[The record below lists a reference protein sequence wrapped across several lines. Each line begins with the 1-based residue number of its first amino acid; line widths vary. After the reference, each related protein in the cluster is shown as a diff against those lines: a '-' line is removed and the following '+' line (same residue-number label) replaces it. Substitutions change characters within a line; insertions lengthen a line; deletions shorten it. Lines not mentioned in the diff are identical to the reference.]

1 MNTQEVP
8 VSVMNKRIL
17 EDLAN
22 GDTKRAQAATSEM
35 TRLQLREDSF
45 MGKILPFELADDS
58 MLVPSLSHDKPQIYW
73 ELEPDSPGAAWV
85 PFQTV
90 PQGEYMF
97 GSRYIIP
104 MARIVTKKYEK
115 DIDELRTYK
124 TDIRRVLTENSV
136 KDGGRE
142 IDSKGIGL
150 INAIVTGDGAGAL
163 AAGTHGFE
171 YEYVQ
176 PVTGKIQWAGT
187 SLPISRE
194 GLADAKKM
202 LIKTSTFTGL
212 TDKFA
217 LRNYICLMNDVTA
230 QDFLKF
236 EREEAGGDL
245 AQDMLQNGLVLD
257 KLMGIKSIYTL
268 KQSLVPDNTLYFFA
282 APEFLGKAF
291 YLTDWTMFMKK
302 EAFFIEMFSYWLGGM
317 AFGNIAAVARFDFGV
332 SAT

>member
-1 MNTQEVP
+1 MNQEVP

-22 GDTKRAQAATSEM
+22 GDVKRAQAATSEM
-35 TRLQLREDSF
+35 TRTQLREDSF
-45 MGKILPFELADDS
+45 AGKILPFELADDS
-58 MLVPSLSHDKPQIYW
+58 MLVPSMTHDKPQIYW

-90 PQGEYMF
+90 PEGEYMF

-104 MARIVTKKYEK
+104 LARIVTKKYEK

-142 IDSKGIGL
+142 IDSKFIAL
-150 INAIVTGDGAGAL
+150 ANAIVTGDGLGAL
-163 AAGTHGFE
+163 STGVNGFE

-187 SLPISRE
+187 SLPLSRE

-202 LIKTSTFTGL
+202 LIKTSTFAGL
-212 TDKFA
+212 NDKFA
-217 LRNYICLMNDVTA
+217 LRNYIVLMNDVTA
-230 QDFLKF
+230 QDLLKF
-236 EREEAGGDL
+236 EHEEAGGPIAETMFKD
-245 AQDMLQNGLVLD
+245 GLVLD
-257 KLMGIKSIYTL
+257 KIMGIKAIYTL
-268 KQSLVPDNTLYFFA
+268 KQSLIPDNTLWFFA

-317 AFGNIAAVARFDFGV
+317 AIGNIAGCARFDFAV
-332 SAT
+332 DAT